1 MQYNPP
7 MFHTVR
13 DLSLQGLS
21 TPSQATSEP
30 NSQFTPSFHY
40 IHIAIMRSSWNLI
53 PKILKGIKT
62 VESRWY
68 KIKACP
74 WGRIFPGDTLYFKD
88 SGKPVTVK
96 ARVTRV
102 EEYILENPSDAIEL
116 FLTIKNQD
124 LGVAVSS
131 LREIPKHI
139 LEYIT
144 GERYA
149 IFVHFDQVERLKKPF
164 NVNKKGF
171 GSQAGWLCVEGET
184 KLRERNILNPLV
196 S

>member
-7 MFHTVR
+7 MFHKIKNISLQ
-13 DLSLQGLS
+13 DLSS
-21 TPSQATSEP
+21 PAQAASDP
-30 NSQFTPSFHY
+30 NSQFAPSY
-40 IHIAIMRSSWNLI
+40 RYTHIAIMRSSWNLI
-53 PKILKGIKT
+53 PKILEGEKT

-68 KIKACP
+68 KIRACP

-124 LGVAVSS
+124 LGVAASS
-131 LREIPKHI
+131 LKEIPKHI

-144 GERYA
+144 GKRYA
-149 IFVHFDQVERLKKPF
+149 IFVHFDQVEKLKKPF
-164 NVNKKGF
+164 NISKEGF
-171 GSQAGWLCVEGET
+171 GSQAGWLCVEGVP
-184 KLRERNILNPLV
+184 K
-196 S
+196 